1 MMDRPT
7 SKSSASETHGVSPLA
22 IVHPTPENPTN
33 QMSPIS
39 VRSSRNSQS
48 CTSDDS
54 EISKLVLA
62 STPSPFKE
70 LGYGHYL
77 AALEQARSKITYFA
91 SNVESCIIATPELVR
106 KMQVRRPGD
115 PMAFT
120 GLPASST
127 EGAENELV
135 TPPSMQQAAQFQPPP
150 ACPSTLQQSI
160 TRRQPMSAPPTRSQ
174 PTVQFQP
181 TLLFHPPV
189 VPMRHIQ
196 PMSTSPEPCPLLER
210 APRIQYMSTK
220 SAHEHTFFT
229 HHSHSPPLT
238 SAQLSIPSTHMAD
251 STAHCSLPLRTSVS
265 SRWSAPSTFIP
276 LAHCAP
282 ADMQLHWGRKAQA
295 TAMQERV
302 FSPPPKRA
310 AMQFCSPPSP
320 SMKTSPLFKEA
331 LSPLDFKC
339 RFSSTISPLKPIRL
353 VFSP

>member
-127 EGAENELV
+127 AE
-135 TPPSMQQAAQFQPPP
+135 AACWTNGPG
-150 ACPSTLQQSI
+150 
-160 TRRQPMSAPPTRSQ
+160 RS
-174 PTVQFQP
+174 
-181 TLLFHPPV
+181 
-189 VPMRHIQ
+189 R
-196 PMSTSPEPCPLLER
+196 ER
-210 APRIQYMSTK
+210 AGNPSVH
-220 SAHEHTFFT
+220 A
-229 HHSHSPPLT
+229 T
-238 SAQLSIPSTHMAD
+238 SGAV
-251 STAHCSLPLRTSVS
+251 STATGLPFNIATIDN
-265 SRWSAPSTFIP
+265 T
-276 LAHCAP
+276 AP
-282 ADMQLHWGRKAQA
+282 ADVSTPYAVTTDGAIPTNVA
-295 TAMQERV
+295 
-302 FSPPPKRA
+302 F
-310 AMQFCSPPSP
+310 PSASGSNAP
-320 SMKTSPLFKEA
+320 HSANVDIP
-331 LSPLDFKC
+331 
-339 RFSSTISPLKPIRL
+339 
-353 VFSP
+353 